1 MTPPAERDAQTLR
14 IGAVVPAAGWSRR
27 MGREKILLAFGR
39 STVLETV
46 LETLAASDVAPAD
59 VVVVLRPDLDAAA
72 ALARRAG
79 CAAVANP
86 DPQGEMMSSIRI
98 GIDALPRGLDAFFVW
113 PADHPAVAKLTLRHL
128 ASGADPARIRIPV
141 WDGRR
146 GHPALVGIEL
156 REEARAQ
163 TDEGGLRALWRVRAD
178 AVDDRAVEDPGVLA
192 NVDTPEQY
200 AAAQAIRGVD
210 RR

>member
-1 MTPPAERDAQTLR
+1 MTPPPERDARSLR

-27 MGREKILLAFGR
+27 MGGEKILLPFGR
-39 STVLETV
+39 STVLGTV
-46 LETLAASDVAPAD
+46 LETLAASGVLPAD
-59 VVVVLRPDLDAAA
+59 VAVVLRPDLDAAA

-86 DPQGEMMSSIRI
+86 DPRGEMMSSIRI
-98 GIDALPRGLDAFFVW
+98 GIDALPQGLDAFFVW
-113 PADHPAVAKLTLRHL
+113 PADHPAVAEDTLRRL
-128 ASGADPARIRIPV
+128 ASGADPARVRIPV

-146 GHPALVGIEL
+146 GHPALVGVQL

-163 TDEGGLRALWRVRAD
+163 TDAGGLRALWRVRAD
-178 AVDDRAVEDPGVLA
+178 AVDDRPVEDPGVVA

-200 AAAQAIRGVD
+200 AAARALRKLD